1 MEVTFRPIEEW
12 PRPGFEPHR
21 ARERSRFDTAYP
33 DQMGLL
39 KYELGRL
46 GAEALVIRLA
56 LSDRDIRWNIRPDGL
71 PRANARPDH
80 PGVVVEWQIGET
92 WYGRSNDKFDDWR
105 DCMFAIAKTL
115 EALRGVERWGSVAGG
130 EQYEGMR
137 LEIEGVGSGPNA
149 ARQTL
154 MRAAGMLDEDLP
166 PPEMRALEDIRAV
179 YRRAVRRTHPDRGGD
194 PEEFRQVQEAREVLG
209 L

>member
-12 PRPGFEPHR
+12 PEAGFEPQR
-21 ARERSRFDTAYP
+21 ARERSRFDTEYP
-33 DQMGLL
+33 DQMALL

-56 LSDRDIRWNIRPDGL
+56 LSDRDIRRDGF

-80 PGVVVEWQIGET
+80 PGVVVEWQIGGT
-92 WYGRSNDKFDDWR
+92 WYGRYNDKYDHWH

-115 EALRGVERWGSVAGG
+115 EALRGVERWGSVEGG

-137 LEIEGVGSGPNA
+137 LEIEAPGSTENA
-149 ARQTL
+149 ARELLDSYGGLNTAL
-154 MRAAGMLDEDLP
+154 MA
-166 PPEMRALEDIRAV
+166 
-179 YRRAVRRTHPDRGGD
+179 THPDRGGD
-194 PEEFRQVQEAREVLG
+194 PGEFRRVQDAREVLG